1 MGTCGSKNVKKTV
14 ATPKRLNK
22 NRKDD
27 DEMTQVDLERLLAE
41 KLQREKQEDE
51 LTRLI
56 YAEKAALREIT
67 SRLIVKRASCES
79 LMDLLEPTEL
89 LDISLDDASFRAQ
102 KRYRRKA
109 LKRSYCARKNEWI
122 VSSFITYSCH
132 CFYVVL
138 LRAVAVCILFSCT
151 ITSTGSASRTWFIW
165 RSSCR
170 K

>member
-22 NRKDD
+22 SKKDD

-41 KLQREKQEDE
+41 RLQREKQEDE

-79 LMDLLEPTEL
+79 LMDMLEPTEL

-102 KRYRRKA
+102 KRYRRKVMRRA
-109 LKRSYCARKNEWI
+109 QCARKNEWL
-122 VSSFITYSCH
+122 VSYLCRLFCMHLTDTQ
-132 CFYVVL
+132 
-138 LRAVAVCILFSCT
+138 LRF
-151 ITSTGSASRTWFIW
+151 
-165 RSSCR
+165 
-170 K
+170 